1 MRSEIAARQWGTA
14 EGETPDAGEQL
25 VRYARERERASH
37 RRHLLA
43 TTGRALAVITRA
55 SAHVD
60 EQDLVRLAADEAARL
75 RDYVEWLGR
84 HEGCDL
90 IVALRRL
97 VAQASLFGGDDLRLV
112 PGPIDNTLPGAEAE
126 AMARDVRDAL
136 AAIRA
141 GGESGP
147 ITLSVQERNG
157 EALVRLRANRFQ
169 TLAEIKRGAA
179 LLSGGV
185 ARATIGN
192 RVEQARAAERR
203 RLRCAL
209 HDATL
214 QTLEYL
220 GNDGYDSVLAREEI
234 VALAERARRD
244 LLAAVDE
251 PVVACELLPGLR
263 EVVSETRAT
272 AGLEVELVTGEV
284 DESVHG
290 EEAAALVAAVREA
303 LNNVR
308 KHARAQRVV
317 VQCEATEGEAR
328 ITVRDDGVG
337 FDPSTATSGVGLV
350 SSIADRV
357 TEHGG
362 RARLHSAP
370 GRGVLVTLTMTG
382 SRR

>member
-1 MRSEIAARQWGTA
+1 M
-14 EGETPDAGEQL
+14 
-25 VRYARERERASH
+25 
-37 RRHLLA
+37 
-43 TTGRALAVITRA
+43 
-55 SAHVD
+55 
-60 EQDLVRLAADEAARL
+60 AADEAAKL

-90 IVALRRL
+90 IVGLRRV
-97 VAQASLFGGDDLRLV
+97 VAEASLFGDAEIRLA
-112 PGPIDNTLPGAEAE
+112 PGPMDNTLPGAEAE
-126 AMARDVRDAL
+126 AMAREVRESL
-136 AAIRA
+136 ADLRA
-141 GGESGP
+141 AGHSGP
-147 ITLSVQERNG
+147 ITISVQERNG
-157 EALVRLRANRFQ
+157 EALVRLRADRVHV
-169 TLAEIKRGAA
+169 LAELRRGAT

-192 RVEQARAAERR
+192 RVEQARAGERR

-209 HDATL
+209 HDTTL

-220 GNDGYDSVLAREEI
+220 GNDGYDSGLVRNEI
-234 VALAERARRD
+234 VALAERALRD
-244 LLAAVDE
+244 LHAALDDPGSE
-251 PVVACELLPGLR
+251 PVELLPGLR
-263 EVVSETRAT
+263 QVVDESSTT
-272 AGLEVELVTGEV
+272 AGLNIELVTGEI

-290 EEAAALVAAVREA
+290 EEAAALVSAVREA

-317 VQCEATEGEAR
+317 VRCEASEGAAR

-337 FDPSTATSGVGLV
+337 FDPASTPNGVGLV

-370 GRGVLVTLTMTG
+370 GRGVLVTLTMSG
-382 SRR
+382 SRG